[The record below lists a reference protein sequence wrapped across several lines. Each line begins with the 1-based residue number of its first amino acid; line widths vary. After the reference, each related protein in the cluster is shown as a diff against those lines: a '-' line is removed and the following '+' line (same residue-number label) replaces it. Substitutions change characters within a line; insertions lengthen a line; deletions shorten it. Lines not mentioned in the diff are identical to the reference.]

1 VCSELHSKLVTNSY
15 NAGTAGSSGHTS
27 PFKRM
32 NDESKQ
38 TDYEEYLQGN
48 AIQQLWRIAEEVSV
62 ELVTLK
68 KKLVKAEDEL
78 GFAKKNLSKK
88 EKELVELQVEYQN
101 SGFLSNLKSSITGV
115 CKRRNAPGNK
125 RHMGGDEENP
135 MSMFH
140 DEIEDL

>member
-1 VCSELHSKLVTNSY
+1 
-15 NAGTAGSSGHTS
+15 
-27 PFKRM
+27 M
-32 NDESKQ
+32 
-38 TDYEEYLQGN
+38 
-48 AIQQLWRIAEEVSV
+48 

-78 GFAKKNLSKK
+78 QYAKKNLSKK

-101 SGFLSNLKSSITGV
+101 SGFLSNLKNSITGV
-115 CKRRNAPGNK
+115 CKRRNAPGAK
-125 RHMGGDEENP
+125 RQLGGDEENP